1 MKLGFFTAALPGNTL
16 GQAAKWGAESGFQAI
31 EIACWPLEKATRRYA
46 GVTHIDVTSLDQA
59 RAKEIRAMLDVCG
72 LIISS
77 LGYYPNPLHPD
88 AEHRE
93 TVIGHLKKVI
103 EGAALLEVPIVG
115 TFVGKDKNKTVP
127 QNLED
132 YARIWPPIVKFARDH
147 GVKIAIENCPMIFS
161 YDEWPGGNNLAS
173 TPAIWRKMWEIIPDD
188 NFGLNLDPSHLILQ
202 MIDYERVIREFSS
215 KIFHVHAKDQ
225 HIDCEGLYN
234 NGVLSQGMGWQVPR
248 LPGLGDMD
256 WARFFAAL
264 TAARYDDV
272 VSIEHEDRVFEGN
285 EDLIKRGFYLSPT
298 HPSPIRWEGVSLSD
312 VIKSGC
318 YLNIKLEGDHE

>member
-1 MKLGFFTAALPGNTL
+1 MKLGFFTAALPGSTL
-16 GQAAKWGAESGFQAI
+16 EQAAKWGAESGFQAI
-31 EIACWPLEKATRRYA
+31 EIACWPYEKATRRYA
-46 GVTHIDVTSLDQA
+46 GVSHIDVNNLD
-59 RAKEIRAMLDVCG
+59 RAKAKDIRSMLDDCS
-72 LIISS
+72 LTISS

-115 TFVGKDKNKTVP
+115 TFIGKDKNKTVP

-132 YARIWPPIVKFARDH
+132 YAKIWPPIVQFAKDH
-147 GVKIAIENCPMIFS
+147 GVKIAIENCPMLFS
-161 YDEWPGGNNLAS
+161 YDEWPGGDNLAS

-215 KIFHVHAKDQ
+215 RIFHVHAKDL
-225 HIDCEGLYN
+225 HIDREGLYN
-234 NGVLSQGMGWQVPR
+234 NGVLSLGMGWQVPR

-256 WARFFAAL
+256 WGKFFAAL
-264 TAARYDDV
+264 TAARYDYV
-272 VSIEHEDRVFEGN
+272 VSIEHEDRVFEGD
-285 EDLIKRGFYLSPT
+285 EELVKRGFYLS
-298 HPSPIRWEGVSLSD
+298 RD
-312 VIKSGC
+312 VLKPYI
-318 YLNIKLEGDHE
+318 H